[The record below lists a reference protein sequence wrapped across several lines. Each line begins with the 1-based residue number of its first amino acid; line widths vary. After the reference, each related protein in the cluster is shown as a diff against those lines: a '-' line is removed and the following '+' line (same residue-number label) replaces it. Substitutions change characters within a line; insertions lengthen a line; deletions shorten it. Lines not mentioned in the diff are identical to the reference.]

1 MIRGI
6 YFLSKNNFHVK
17 ESVDG
22 KLLALDNDMKGINL
36 VLFYSNECEHCNK
49 VISEFKKL
57 PEHIFGC
64 NFSMI
69 NVNQNTEIV
78 KLSKETISPLSYVPE
93 LILFIDNIPYM
104 KYEGEVTIQ
113 DLQKFIKDTSANLEK
128 NSFLSDPTPTT
139 AVEKTNEVVEMDYN
153 SIDYNFHSKDL
164 LTDKPF
170 QKKCKKV
177 CYLEDDTF
185 ICI

>member
-6 YFLSKNNFHVK
+6 YFLSKNNFHLK

-22 KLLALDNDMKGINL
+22 KILALDNDMKGINL
-36 VLFYSNECEHCNK
+36 VLFYSNECEHCSK

-57 PEHIFGC
+57 PEHIFNC

-69 NVNQNTEIV
+69 NVNQNTEVV
-78 KLSKETISPLSYVPE
+78 KLSKQTISPLTYVPE

-104 KYEGEVTIQ
+104 KYEGEVNIP
-113 DLQKFIKDTSANLEK
+113 DLQKFIKDTTSNLEK
-128 NSFLSDPTPTT
+128 NSFLSENYNQAKDEDIIPS
-139 AVEKTNEVVEMDYN
+139 ESQYSTNNLLSKES
-153 SIDYNFHSKDL
+153 SIDN
-164 LTDKPF
+164 PF
-170 QKKCKKV
+170 TKKSKKV
-177 CYLEDDTF
+177 CYLQDDNY

>member
-17 ESVDG
+17 ESLDG
-22 KLLALDNDMKGINL
+22 KILALDNDMKGINL

-57 PEHIFGC
+57 PEYIFGC

-69 NVNQNTEIV
+69 NVNQNTEVV
-78 KLSKETISPLSYVPE
+78 KLSKQTISPLSYVPE

-104 KYEGEVTIQ
+104 KYEGEVTIPE
-113 DLQKFIKDTSANLEK
+113 LQKFIKETSANIEK
-128 NSFLSDPTPTT
+128 NSFLSENPSQQPTINTSTT
-139 AVEKTNEVVEMDYN
+139 ENQVNNLNTN
-153 SIDYNFHSKDL
+153 L
-164 LTDKPF
+164 LTDTELPF
-170 QKKCKKV
+170 KKKMQKS
-177 CYLEDDTF
+177 LLFTG
-185 ICI
+185 

>member
-17 ESVDG
+17 ESLDG
-22 KLLALDNDMKGINL
+22 KILALDNDMKGINL

-57 PEHIFGC
+57 PEYIFGC

-69 NVNQNTEIV
+69 NVNQNTEVV
-78 KLSKETISPLSYVPE
+78 KLSKQTISPLSYVPE

-104 KYEGEVTIQ
+104 KYEGEVTIPE
-113 DLQKFIKDTSANLEK
+113 LQKFIKETSANIEK
-128 NSFLSDPTPTT
+128 NSFLSENPSQQPTINTSTT
-139 AVEKTNEVVEMDYN
+139 ENQVNNLNTN
-153 SIDYNFHSKDL
+153 L
-164 LTDKPF
+164 LTDTELPF
-170 QKKCKKV
+170 KKKCKKV
-177 CYLEDDTF
+177 CYLRDDSF